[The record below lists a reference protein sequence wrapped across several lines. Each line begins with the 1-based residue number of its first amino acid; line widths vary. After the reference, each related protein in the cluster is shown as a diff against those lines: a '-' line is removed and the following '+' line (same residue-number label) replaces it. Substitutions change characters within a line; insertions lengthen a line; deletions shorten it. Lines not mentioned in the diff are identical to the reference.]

1 MSNVAS
7 LNRALTAC
15 AEQLVDC
22 CSQLTELGLLKEEKA
37 IYRLG
42 KAIGEINDVRSALYR
57 LHPKLKPE
65 LWGTPPTE
73 EHFAAWFDQAKRV
86 ADDYCREGNHK
97 QAIATFE
104 SYLFIGP
111 SEKTAALAREE
122 IARLKRE
129 HGA

>member
-1 MSNVAS
+1 MNKVAA
-7 LNRALTAC
+7 LNKALTEC

-22 CSQLTELGLLKEEKA
+22 ASQLSELSLLKEEKA
-37 IYRLG
+37 IYKLG
-42 KAIGEINDVRSALYR
+42 KAIAEINEVRSALYQ
-57 LHPKLKPE
+57 LHPDLKPE

-73 EHFAAWFDQAKRV
+73 KHYAAWFDQAKSL
-86 ADDYCREGNHK
+86 ANDYCREGNHK

-104 SYLFIGP
+104 SFLFIGP
-111 SEKTAALAREE
+111 SEQTSALAREE